1 MAFSGVKALDKV
13 DFDIYP
19 GEVHCLAGEN
29 GSGKSTMIKV
39 ISGVY
44 QPSEGEIVMD
54 GKSYSKLTPI
64 EAIQNGVQVIYQDF
78 SVFPNLTVMENLALT
93 GEVSAGRKLVNWR
106 KFRQIAEEAI
116 AKIQAA
122 KPEIIM
128 STLNG
133 DSNVSFFKQL
143 AAAGLTSAISLLSA
157 ARVAKSGLSNRDIHG
172 AREAV
177 IF

>member
-1 MAFSGVKALDKV
+1 MAEPFLSIRGVTMAFSGVKALDKV

-54 GKSYSKLTPI
+54 GKSHSKLTPI

-78 SVFPNLTVMENLALT
+78 SVFPNLTVLENLALNT
-93 GEVSAGRKLVNWR
+93 E
-106 KFRQIAEEAI
+106 
-116 AKIQAA
+116 
-122 KPEIIM
+122 
-128 STLNG
+128 
-133 DSNVSFFKQL
+133 L
-143 AAAGLTSAISLLSA
+143 AA
-157 ARVAKSGLSNRDIHG
+157 
-172 AREAV
+172 
-177 IF
+177 